1 MPDAAAT
8 AIAHPRIH
16 NGRPTQK
23 STMAEIAEASG
34 DAPKGHRMGFA
45 TSRKRARPQLV
56 KTLIATVER
65 FTDSGNAPRTDIG
78 GLDALATTTGRSKG
92 SEGQTMS
99 LGDGRNRLPAKS
111 PSKTGLIC
119 VGDITWMEQSPN
131 VRVNIFT
138 HAPVADE

>member
-23 STMAEIAEASG
+23 STTAEIVEVSG
-34 DAPKGHRMGFA
+34 DAPKRHRMDFA

-56 KTLIATVER
+56 KTLVATVER

-92 SEGQTMS
+92 SEERTTRS
-99 LGDGRNRLPAKS
+99 EEHTSEL
-111 PSKTGLIC
+111 
-119 VGDITWMEQSPN
+119 QSP
-131 VRVNIFT
+131 
-138 HAPVADE
+138 D